1 MDPFSLAT
9 GIVGLVTVALQL
21 VTGALGM
28 IDKTI
33 ADHDEAAAE
42 LEKLQEDL
50 EDLQAR
56 MSDIHTTLKVLA
68 SNTKDRAF
76 KKMLR
81 KYASKQFTSIC
92 GPSLTCCPAKT
103 VVQHLPSC
111 VQHLML
117 LSFSSNN

>member
-33 ADHDEAAAE
+33 ADHNEAAAE
-42 LEKLQEDL
+42 LKKLQADIEN
-50 EDLQAR
+50 LQHQ
-56 MSDIHTTLKVLA
+56 MSRIHTTLKIFA
-68 SNTKDRAF
+68 SSTKNRTF

-81 KYASKQFTSIC
+81 EY
-92 GPSLTCCPAKT
+92 PSHGSP
-103 VVQHLPSC
+103 VSVGVS
-111 VQHLML
+111 
-117 LSFSSNN
+117 